1 MKKIWLDEP
10 EAHDFP
16 AAADYLDL
24 LFNEQDVKR
33 LVKSLQESPTI
44 YKKAKDIL
52 RASNLPMLPKSNIH
66 VKENL
71 SKVKKGKKMSPILLV
86 RGSPHLIIADGY
98 HRICAIYYLS
108 EDQEVP
114 CRLV

>member
-1 MKKIWLDEP
+1 MKKIWLEEP

-16 AAADYLDL
+16 AAADYLTL
-24 LFNEQDVKR
+24 LFKEEDVKR
-33 LVKSLQESPTI
+33 LVKNLEESPTK

-52 RASNLPMLPKSNIH
+52 RASDLPLLPKTNIH
-66 VKENL
+66 VKANL
-71 SKVKKGKKMSPILLV
+71 AKVKKGKKMSPILLV
-86 RGSPHLIIADGY
+86 RNLPHLIIADGY

-108 EDQEVP
+108 EDEEVP